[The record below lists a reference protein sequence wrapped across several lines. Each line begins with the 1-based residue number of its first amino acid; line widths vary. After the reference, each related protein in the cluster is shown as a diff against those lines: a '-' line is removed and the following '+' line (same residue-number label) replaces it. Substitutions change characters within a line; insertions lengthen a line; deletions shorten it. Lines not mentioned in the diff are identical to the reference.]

1 MLRLA
6 PALFF
11 ALVCFA
17 GTVVPARAADV
28 RAAILVRQG
37 LEAQGGE
44 SKLRALKSVQ
54 YQAKGVRHLLE
65 ESERPEGPY
74 VEEFLQVDETDD
86 LAGGRYRTTTQSR
99 IYPPDEFLTTT
110 LVDKGAA
117 MRTAGGRDAPG
128 SLTTVK
134 VAAERVALSPPR
146 LLLTALDAADLQLDA
161 DVRLHDIPHHVVSF
175 SLDGATVRVY
185 LNPYSHLPA
194 AVDYSGPAAHTDFWA
209 YLGDVTQRTVFS
221 FWWIAKG
228 GLHLPM
234 QWDVESNGLP
244 DRMLVIRKLQL
255 DEPVPE
261 DALTIPPEMRHRF
274 EQSPA
279 PDRPG
284 SLHLN
289 TADTAVSEIVP
300 GVSLYSGSWN
310 IALVRQDDGIVIFE
324 APISSAFSAE
334 VIAEAH
340 RKYPGLPIK
349 AVVTTSD
356 AWPHIAGIRQY
367 AAAGIPIYALDL
379 NKPILQRF
387 MQSPYKSKPDQL
399 AAKPRAPQFHWI
411 HDGDMIGAGNN
422 RLAIY
427 AIHGATSERQMMIF
441 LPAQHLLY
449 GSDAF
454 QRDSDGEY
462 SSAQAA
468 DEIIDAARREHL
480 DVSTLF
486 MMHVGPVA
494 WNEIQTAVDA
504 AGKVQTPDGKIG

>member
-6 PALFF
+6 LVLFF
-11 ALVCFA
+11 VWVGFA
-17 GTVVPARAADV
+17 ASVVSARAADE
-28 RAAILVRQG
+28 RAALLVRQG
-37 LEAQGGE
+37 LAAQGGE

-65 ESERPEGPY
+65 ESERPDGPY
-74 VEEFLQVDETDD
+74 IEEFLQVEETDD
-86 LAGGRYRTTTQSR
+86 LAGGRYRTATHSS
-99 IYPPDEFLTTT
+99 IYPSDEFLTAT
-110 LVDKGAA
+110 LVDRGAA

-146 LLLTALDAADLQLDA
+146 LLLTALDAADLHLDA
-161 DVRLHDIPHHVVSF
+161 DVRLHDIAHHVVSF
-175 SLDGATVRVY
+175 SLDGAPVRVY

-221 FWWIAKG
+221 FWWLAKD

-255 DEPVPE
+255 DESLPE
-261 DALTIPPEMRHRF
+261 DALTIPPEMRRRF

-279 PDRPG
+279 LDRPG

-289 TADTAVSEIVP
+289 TAAAATREIVP

-310 IALVRQDDGIVIFE
+310 ITLVRQDDGIVIFE

-367 AAAGIPIYALDL
+367 AAAGIAIYALDL
-379 NKPILQRF
+379 NKPILQRLI
-387 MQSPYKSKPDQL
+387 QASYKTKPDQL

-411 HDGDMIGAGNN
+411 HDVDLIGAGTN

-454 QRDSDGEY
+454 QRDSDGGY
-462 SSAQAA
+462 SSPQSA

-480 DVSTLF
+480 DVSTLV
-486 MMHVGPVA
+486 MMHFGPVP
-494 WNEIQTAVDA
+494 WNEVQAAVDA
-504 AGKVQTPDGKIG
+504 AGKLQTPDGKIG